1 MLGTRHTSGGFSL
14 IELAIGLLLI
24 SIVTVLAAPA
34 YNVWVQNA
42 RIRNGAEGVLNGFQL
57 ARAEAVRRNASVQL
71 VFDTGAAW
79 TITAVANGTE
89 IQKRADTA
97 GSTTVSVTIS
107 PGGADRITFN
117 GMGWLAANDDGSPA
131 ITQIDV
137 ASALL
142 SGDEIRPLRVTV
154 GAGGIMKMC
163 DPAVTAGDP
172 RACS

>member
-1 MLGTRHTSGGFSL
+1 MLSPVPMQRGFSL

-34 YNVWVQNA
+34 FNVWIQNA
-42 RIRNGAEGVLNGFQL
+42 RIRNAAEGILNGLQL

-71 VFDTGAAW
+71 IFDTGAAW
-79 TITAVANGTE
+79 SVSTVATGTE
-89 IQKRADTA
+89 IQKRVTTADSSTA
-97 GSTTVSVTIS
+97 FVAIT
-107 PGGADRITFN
+107 PNGADRVTFN
-117 GMGWLAANDDGSPA
+117 GMGWLAANDDGSPV
-131 ITQIDV
+131 ITQVDV
-137 ASALL
+137 TSALL

-163 DPAVTAGDP
+163 DPALAAGDP